1 VPLAQLLL
9 IAYVFCGCVYW
20 LYLALGALR
29 VLHAVP
35 RLSQVPTSEP
45 ATWPRLSLIVPAANE
60 ADAIE
65 SAARSILAQDYP
77 NLELIL
83 VDDRSTDATGQI
95 IDRLAAEDPRVV
107 ALHVRE
113 LPERWLGKVHA
124 LEQGVGRAE
133 GDWLLLI
140 DADVH
145 LEPGTLR
152 RAIAYSIQHEL
163 DHLAVVPGMRS
174 SSFLVDAA
182 VSMFLR
188 TFPVA
193 TRAWAVARPDSNAF
207 VGVGAFNLVR
217 RTAFDRTEGFSWLR
231 LEVVDD
237 MGLAWMLKRHAA
249 RVCLADGS
257 DLLWLY
263 WYRSLDEMARGT
275 EKAFAA
281 VADARLGLI
290 LGFCLIIVLL
300 ELAPLAALLPLGV
313 MRLWPAGAA
322 MLAALVLMIGLG
334 KRRAGRPLLPG
345 LLWPIGLVLNVGF
358 LLRSAWLGWRR
369 GGIVWR
375 DTFYPTPM
383 LREGKRVHL
392 LWNPSCGACKS
403 RPD

>member
-1 VPLAQLLL
+1 VSLVQTLL
-9 IAYVFCGCVYW
+9 IAYAFVGCVYW
-20 LYLALGALR
+20 LYLALGAVR
-29 VLHAVP
+29 VLRAVP
-35 RLSQVPTSEP
+35 RLSQAETPEP
-45 ATWPRLSLIVPAANE
+45 AVWPTVSIVVPAANE
-60 ADAIE
+60 AEAIE
-65 SAARSILAQDYP
+65 GAVRSLLAQDYP
-77 NLELIL
+77 ELQLVL

-95 IDRLAAEDPRVV
+95 VDRLAAEDGRVV

-113 LPERWLGKVHA
+113 LPAGWLGKVHA
-124 LEQGVGRAE
+124 LERGVAQAH

-152 RAIAYSIQHEL
+152 RAVAYSVAHEL

-188 TFPVA
+188 TFTVG
-193 TRAWAVARPDSNAF
+193 TRAWAVGRPESNAY

-217 RTAFDRTEGFSWLR
+217 REAFDRTEGFAWLR

-237 MGLAWMLKRHAA
+237 MGLALMLKRHGA
-249 RVCLADGS
+249 RACLADGS

-263 WYRSLDEMARGT
+263 WYRSLGEMARGT

-281 VADARLGLI
+281 VADGRLGRVVGL
-290 LGFCLIIVLL
+290 CAVIVLL
-300 ELAPLAALLPLGV
+300 ELAPLVALLPLGV
-313 MRLWPAGAA
+313 TRLWPAGVA
-322 MLAALVLMIGLG
+322 MLAALVGMVFLG
-334 KRRAGRPLLPG
+334 RLRAGRPLLPG
-345 LLWPIGLVLNVGF
+345 LLWPLGLVVNVGL

-369 GGIVWR
+369 GGIMWR
-375 DTFYPTPM
+375 DTFYPTPL

-392 LWNPSCGACKS
+392 L
-403 RPD
+403 